1 MLSLQKIAYGVGI
14 SIAVS
19 VFVLFL
25 YSFLPHLIQNEQWEN
40 IDGMEMSDEELLEE
54 FHATPAY
61 LAFIE
66 RFPDAKEELNNH
78 RHGGE
83 LQVGI
88 ANYEKNNSLRLN
100 LYFNNYD
107 DRINV
112 NVDCQTSNNQ
122 DNMRADGLFAI
133 EFIKQTNCLD
143 REPTLTDEPSHT
155 VTELPNGTIRI
166 D

>member
-1 MLSLQKIAYGVGI
+1 MISLQKIAYGVGI

-25 YSFLPHLIQNEQWEN
+25 YSFLPHLLQNDQWEN
-40 IDGMEMSDEELLEE
+40 IDGKDMSDEELLKE

-61 LAFIE
+61 VAFLD
-66 RFPDAKEELNNH
+66 RYPDASEELNNH
-78 RHGGE
+78 RSGGE
-83 LQVGI
+83 LQVGV
-88 ANYEKNNSLRLN
+88 ANYEKNNYLKLN
-100 LYFNNYD
+100 LYYNTYD

-112 NVDCQTSNNQ
+112 NVDCQTSNNR
-122 DNMRADGLFAI
+122 DNLHANGLFAI

-143 REPTLTDEPSHT
+143 LESLLSDEESHT

>member
-1 MLSLQKIAYGVGI
+1 MLTLQKIAYGVGI

-25 YSFLPHLIQNEQWEN
+25 YSFLPHLLQNDQWEN
-40 IDGMEMSDEELLEE
+40 IDGIGMIDEELLEE

-61 LAFIE
+61 VAFLE
-66 RFPDAKEELNNH
+66 RYPDASEELNNH

-83 LQVGI
+83 LQVGV
-88 ANYEKNNSLRLN
+88 ANYEKNNYLKLN
-100 LYFNNYD
+100 LYYNDYD

-112 NVDCQTSNNQ
+112 NVDCQTSNNR
-122 DNMRADGLFAI
+122 DNLHANGLFAI

-143 REPTLTDEPSHT
+143 LEPSLTDDPSHT
-155 VTELPNGTIRI
+155 VTELPNGVIRI

>member
-1 MLSLQKIAYGVGI
+1 MLTLQKIAYGVGI

-40 IDGMEMSDEELLEE
+40 IEGMGLSDDELLEE

-61 LAFIE
+61 VAFLE
-66 RFPDAKEELNNH
+66 RYPDAKEELNNH

-88 ANYEKNNSLRLN
+88 ANFEKNNTLRLN

-112 NVDCQTSNNQ
+112 NVDCQTSNNRE
-122 DNMRADGLFAI
+122 NMHADGLFAI
-133 EFIKQTNCLD
+133 DFIQQTNCLD
-143 REPTLTDEPSHT
+143 LEPTLTDEPSHT
-155 VTELPNGTIRI
+155 VTELPNGVIRL

>member
-1 MLSLQKIAYGVGI
+1 MLTLQKIAYGVGI

-25 YSFLPHLIQNEQWEN
+25 YSFLPHLLQNDQWEN
-40 IDGMEMSDEELLEE
+40 IDGLQISDEELLEE
-54 FHATPAY
+54 FHSTPAY
-61 LAFIE
+61 IAFLD
-66 RFPDAKEELNNH
+66 RFPDASEELNNH

-88 ANYEKNNSLRLN
+88 ANYEKNNFLQLN
-100 LYFNNYD
+100 LYYNDYD
-107 DRINV
+107 DRINI
-112 NVDCQTSNNQ
+112 NVDCQTSHNR
-122 DNMRADGLFAI
+122 DNLHANGLFAI

-143 REPTLTDEPSHT
+143 LESSLSDEESHT

>member
-1 MLSLQKIAYGVGI
+1 MLTLQKIAYGVGI

-25 YSFLPHLIQNEQWEN
+25 YSFLPHLLQNDQWEN
-40 IDGMEMSDEELLEE
+40 IDGIGMIDEELLEE

-61 LAFIE
+61 VAFLE
-66 RFPDAKEELNNH
+66 RYPDASEELNNH
-78 RHGGE
+78 RSGGE
-83 LQVGI
+83 LQVGV
-88 ANYEKNNSLRLN
+88 ANYEKNNYLKLN

-112 NVDCQTSNNQ
+112 NVDCQTSNNR
-122 DNMRADGLFAI
+122 DNLHANGLFAI

-143 REPTLTDEPSHT
+143 LESSLTDDPSHT
-155 VTELPNGTIRI
+155 VTELPNGIIRI